1 MAKENKEELKATDLS
16 VDISKA
22 RIIQL
27 EVLDNLRD
35 NIDHV
40 ELFDN

>member
-1 MAKENKEELKATDLS
+1 MAKENKEELKPTDLS

-27 EVLDNLRD
+27 EALDNLRD